1 MDDSHLLSLGFLC
14 LLINFP
20 LGLWLLMITV
30 TCRPDSQV
38 TDQAIHLVIGM
49 IERKSFLCSHFQDIS
64 GTLAEITENKKGL
77 GHSD

>member
-1 MDDSHLLSLGFLC
+1 MLVALDDHSHLQAG
-14 LLINFP
+14 
-20 LGLWLLMITV
+20 
-30 TCRPDSQV
+30 QV

-49 IERKSFLCSHFQDIS
+49 TERKSFLCSRFQDIS

>member
-1 MDDSHLLSLGFLC
+1 MALDDHSHLQAG
-14 LLINFP
+14 
-20 LGLWLLMITV
+20 
-30 TCRPDSQV
+30 QV

-49 IERKSFLCSHFQDIS
+49 TERKSFLCSRFQDIS